1 MLDSHLR
8 KKRISIVLATK
19 LEGYFVSSA
28 SITLTNV
35 EIGILTW
42 EVPLTN
48 LKMCRFGMVGG
59 WQAARK
65 IKQDISTELCYMA
78 A

>member
-1 MLDSHLR
+1 MLDGHSR
-8 KKRISIVLATK
+8 KKRTSIVLATK

-42 EVPLTN
+42 EAALTN

-59 WQAARK
+59 
-65 IKQDISTELCYMA
+65 
-78 A
+78 

>member
-1 MLDSHLR
+1 M
-8 KKRISIVLATK
+8 LATK

-28 SITLTNV
+28 SITLTNM

-42 EVPLTN
+42 EAALTN

-65 IKQDISTELCYMA
+65 IKQDISTVLCYMA